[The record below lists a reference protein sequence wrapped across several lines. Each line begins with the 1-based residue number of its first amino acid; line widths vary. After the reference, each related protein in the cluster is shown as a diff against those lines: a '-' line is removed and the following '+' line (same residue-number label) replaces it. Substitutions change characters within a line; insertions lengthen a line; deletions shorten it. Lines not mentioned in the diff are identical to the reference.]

1 MAVEV
6 EFWCNR
12 YYLISWQSAGSDSMP
27 VRKRQVPNRAIRSL
41 SILPRRWALRRD
53 LFRSHRSGALQ
64 LEQCHLQNTSCKCLL
79 VHANIHMSKSRD
91 QVQTL
96 NLEYSYGVIRIS
108 LFFFFFYFLREKI
121 NFCPSTRGHV
131 VCLGVTMWH
140 RHDTVVLEA
149 GIYSM
154 GYAAEIIKKHHTTQC
169 RVSRHDS
176 CNCAAKPARSIVGWC
191 TEYSVNPSDLPS
203 LQHLHHTP

>member
-41 SILPRRWALRRD
+41 SFLPRRWALRRD

-64 LEQCHLQNTSCKCLL
+64 LEQCHLQNTSCKYLL

-91 QVQTL
+91 QIQTL
-96 NLEYSYGVIRIS
+96 NLEYNYRVIRIS
-108 LFFFFFYFLREKI
+108 PFFFLLLFFTGENQLLPFDQRSCCL
-121 NFCPSTRGHV
+121 SWGDHV
-131 VCLGVTMWH
+131 
-140 RHDTVVLEA
+140 A
-149 GIYSM
+149 S
-154 GYAAEIIKKHHTTQC
+154 
-169 RVSRHDS
+169 S
-176 CNCAAKPARSIVGWC
+176 
-191 TEYSVNPSDLPS
+191 
-203 LQHLHHTP
+203 